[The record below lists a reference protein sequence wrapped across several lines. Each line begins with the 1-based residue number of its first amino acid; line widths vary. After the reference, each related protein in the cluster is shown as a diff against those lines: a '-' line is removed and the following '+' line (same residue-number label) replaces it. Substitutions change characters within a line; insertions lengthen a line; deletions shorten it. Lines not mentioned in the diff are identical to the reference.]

1 VVEPEVQPA
10 GFGGRLAAERE
21 KRGLS
26 IDDVAARLRLHP
38 KQVRAIETEE
48 LPALPAPF
56 LRGFVRNYAKE
67 LGLDPAPLLAELNAR
82 LGPQPGAT
90 PPTPVGAGAPAA
102 RSLSDRLSRPVV
114 LAGVLG
120 ALVIFAVLGWFSTV
134 GERRHAEPT
143 VVAPKTPPAA
153 PQPAATL
160 AAEAPKPEA
169 AAPPAPEPAKQVA
182 VAPAPAATAAAASA
196 PSAAVAA
203 TDSVHLVFRD
213 RSWVEVTQADG
224 RIVHSQIN
232 EAGTEQRID
241 GKPPLRLVIGNAS
254 EVSLDYKGKPID
266 LKSSTSVDNVARI
279 TLN

>member
-1 VVEPEVQPA
+1 
-10 GFGGRLAAERE
+10 
-21 KRGLS
+21 
-26 IDDVAARLRLHP
+26 
-38 KQVRAIETEE
+38 
-48 LPALPAPF
+48 
-56 LRGFVRNYAKE
+56 
-67 LGLDPAPLLAELNAR
+67 
-82 LGPQPGAT
+82 
-90 PPTPVGAGAPAA
+90 
-102 RSLSDRLSRPVV
+102 
-114 LAGVLG
+114 
-120 ALVIFAVLGWFSTV
+120 V